1 VSSPHGDRAG
11 GGTAPQSL
19 IITGLVLLSLCL
31 RAPLVAV
38 SAVSSELI
46 TDLGMT
52 STGVGLLTSLPVLCF
67 GLAAPGAS
75 AVIARFGVERGALIS
90 LVGILIGIAVRSAGG
105 IPLALVG
112 TVIMGVAI
120 TIGNVVVPL
129 IIGRDFRDRAATLTG
144 GYTAVMNIGAMLTL
158 TTTGPLAA
166 QFGWQVALGIWV
178 ILPLI
183 ALLPWLPLARRR
195 ARSDRLRAK
204 TSSAAPAA
212 PKGQRPAGSRAL
224 WRRPSTWMLTFAF
237 AGQAFA
243 YYGLTAW
250 LPTLLGEEQG
260 MTTGEAGAASS
271 VFQICA
277 LFGAVGMPVIIN
289 RFGPLTAFLVT
300 GSLWATL
307 PLGLLFATDQWAVWN
322 ALAGV
327 AQGSGFVCVFTVV
340 VLRAASLRENRQ
352 LSSFV
357 QTGGYTI
364 AALGPVVLGGL
375 HDSSGGWDASLLAA
389 LIAILALTVLGSL
402 STRGIPRR

>member
-1 VSSPHGDRAG
+1 MPSPHPDRAG
-11 GGTAPQSL
+11 LRPPKQSL
-19 IITGLVLLSLCL
+19 VLTGLVLLSLCL

-38 SAVSSELI
+38 SAISNDLVS
-46 TDLGMT
+46 DLGMT
-52 STGVGLLTSLPVLCF
+52 RTGVGLLTSLPVLCF
-67 GLAAPGAS
+67 GLAAPAAS

-90 LVGILIGIAVRSAGG
+90 LVGVLIGIAVRSAGG
-105 IPLALVG
+105 VPLALVG
-112 TVIMGVAI
+112 TVIMGLAI
-120 TIGNVVVPL
+120 TVGNVVVPL

-144 GYTAVMNIGAMLTL
+144 GYTAAMNIGAMLTL

-178 ILPLI
+178 ILPLL
-183 ALLPWLPLARRR
+183 ALLAWVPLARRR
-195 ARSDRLRAK
+195 AGSKRLAKRASTTAPSTPK
-204 TSSAAPAA
+204 ESRPPAA
-212 PKGQRPAGSRAL
+212 RAL

-277 LFGAVGMPVIIN
+277 LFGAIGMPVIIN
-289 RFGPLTAFLVT
+289 RLGPLTAFLVT

-307 PLGLLFATDQWAVWN
+307 PLGLLFATDQWPVWN

-340 VLRAASLRENRQ
+340 VLRAANLRENRQ

-375 HDSSGGWDASLLAA
+375 HDSTGGWDASLLAA

-402 STRGIPRR
+402 STRGIRR